1 MVRNE
6 TLPMIFSLLL
16 LEGEQYLLITSEL
29 ANQREAPF
37 IRVVHTIPRYLR

>member
-16 LEGEQYLLITSEL
+16 LEGEQYLLIITSEL
-29 ANQREAPF
+29 ANQRKTPF
-37 IRVVHTIPRYLR
+37 IRVVHIYPDI

>member
-29 ANQREAPF
+29 ANQRKAPVWY
-37 IRVVHTIPRYLR
+37 ILYPDI